1 MLIYDVIRS
10 NPVLIIPT
18 KELAEVRP
26 RLQESGSLWIRISIR
41 LPFTRDQA
49 IRIKIDTDSQQI
61 DSDPSSETFQ
71 SEPVSC
77 KRQIRLTFVFCAHT
91 SFLYK
96 EPSSGPSSLSSLF

>member
-1 MLIYDVIRS
+1 MIYDVIRS

-26 RLQESGSLWIRISIR
+26 RLQESFGCLWIRISI

-96 EPSSGPSSLSSLF
+96 EHSSGPSSLSSLF

>member
-1 MLIYDVIRS
+1 MIYEVIRS

-26 RLQESGSLWIRISIR
+26 RLQESGSLWIRIST

-49 IRIKIDTDSQQI
+49 IRIKTDTDSQQI

-71 SEPVSC
+71 REPVSC